1 MKGWLLARQAL
12 DMIGLGR
19 AEASI
24 STAELAAKFVTLRGS
39 RGGRAAVLAHM
50 KYRELAIEASTVG
63 FIDIPEAFE
72 GLKHRGVV
80 GRLVATDPA

>member
-50 KYRELAIEASTVG
+50 KYRELAIEA
-63 FIDIPEAFE
+63 FE